1 MAGNVAVEF
10 PDIGF
15 IQPCKLCPH
24 MKRITLPGILAAL
37 ETLSPAI
44 DIPPET
50 AQRARRSLERML
62 AVGRS
67 AARD

>member
-1 MAGNVAVEF
+1 
-10 PDIGF
+10 
-15 IQPCKLCPH
+15 
-24 MKRITLPGILAAL
+24 MKRITLPRILAAL

-44 DIPPET
+44 EVPADI
-50 AQRARRSLERML
+50 AVRAKRALERML

>member
-1 MAGNVAVEF
+1 
-10 PDIGF
+10 
-15 IQPCKLCPH
+15 
-24 MKRITLPGILAAL
+24 MKRITLPRILAAL

-44 DIPPET
+44 DVPAEI
-50 AQRARRSLERML
+50 AQRAKLSLDRML